1 MALSMTEPSKDR
13 TPIGLRDCVL
23 LRLFAYGKSVSREHV
38 TDSLGPLFIEP
49 LSLDEQQW
57 GHHLDN
63 VFHDL
68 KQDRL
73 VSFASNKVTKLG
85 RQAVCEFLEITTA
98 PERERWSGLQN
109 RFLIAKALDVH
120 PGCEDERKRIGTAD
134 GVRVAVLVQGYGLSV
149 SPFVRMSECLDEL
162 VRRELSES
170 TGTTTEF
177 DGVFA
182 RDRVLSARLMKG
194 HPGKP
199 ERVLPMLLT
208 GATDDSP
215 DTLRYEVL
223 RNWIRRL
230 NGIERPAATASAF
243 DLASFSR
250 QVNHAAGLVE
260 QPRYGE
266 SKVFIQHVWD
276 VFRKQSDGSE
286 WTLSEF
292 KQRLVEANREN
303 LLTLSRADLVGAM
316 DQQLIGASE
325 IRLPHATFHFI
336 RLQAD

>member
-1 MALSMTEPSKDR
+1 MTEPTDDR
-13 TPIGLRDCVL
+13 TPVGLRDCVL
-23 LRLFAYGKSVSREHV
+23 LRLSAQGKTVSRDHV

-49 LSLDEQQW
+49 LNLDEDLW
-57 GHHLDN
+57 GHYLDT
-63 VFHDL
+63 VFVEL

-73 VSFASNKVTKLG
+73 VSFASNQVTNWG
-85 RQAVCEFLEITTA
+85 RNAVCEFLGLNAA
-98 PERERWSGLQN
+98 PKERWSGLQN
-109 RFLIAKALDVH
+109 RYLIAKALDIH
-120 PGCEDERKRIGTAD
+120 PENEADRKRVGTAD
-134 GVRVAVLVQGYGLSV
+134 GVRVAILVQGHGLSV
-149 SPFVRMSECLDEL
+149 SPFASMAECLDEL
-162 VRRELSES
+162 VRQELSES

-208 GATDDSP
+208 GATEDSP
-215 DTLRYEVL
+215 EALRYEVL

-230 NGIERPAATASAF
+230 NGVDHSAPTDSAF
-243 DLASFSR
+243 DLVTFSR

-276 VFRKQSDGSE
+276 IFRKQSDGSE